1 MDVAQ
6 NVRAAAI
13 SLVLLAVWPIAG
25 SARGGETSRVGR
37 AAQSQAGPA
46 RQEGQR
52 STIWEGVYTEEQA
65 ARGRLD
71 YQQSCGQC
79 HSDNLSGGGDGEPP
93 LVGVS
98 FMSQWWGHNVDELFG
113 TIAETMPF
121 SAPGRL
127 TGQEYIDVLS
137 YIFKS
142 NDVPAGQ
149 VELSTSHEKLKE
161 ILITQRVGGQ

>member
-1 MDVAQ
+1 MRRHAE
-6 NVRAAAI
+6 
-13 SLVLLAVWPIAG
+13 LLIPLALLTVWPVAG
-25 SARGGETSRVGR
+25 SARGEET
-37 AAQSQAGPA
+37 
-46 RQEGQR
+46 QR
-52 STIWEGVYTEEQA
+52 TIWQGVYTEEQA

-121 SAPGRL
+121 NSPGRL

-149 VELSTSHEKLKE
+149 VELSINHQELKE
-161 ILITQRVGGQ
+161 IQITQRAGEQPEKQLK